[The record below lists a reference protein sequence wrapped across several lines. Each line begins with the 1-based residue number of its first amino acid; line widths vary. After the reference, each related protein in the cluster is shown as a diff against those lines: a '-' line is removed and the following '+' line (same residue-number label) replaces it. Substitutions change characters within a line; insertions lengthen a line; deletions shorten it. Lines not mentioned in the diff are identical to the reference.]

1 MSNEHAT
8 SPQIPES
15 AYLEAMTPL
24 LRGVVEC
31 SFGIRPYK
39 GHIRRY
45 ASSFLEKLRE
55 QGALLPSDSDAIK
68 LLGLTLT
75 HHLRHPENP
84 IAWFNVAVALRLIA
98 SSCPNDPKEQNNHR
112 LALAV
117 NACLTAVHTNPTA
130 VRCWTELGINLFLL
144 GEADQALIVF
154 EEGLQEKP
162 EDVPLLLWRAF
173 ACEALGRCDDALAST
188 QKAQALYIAGA
199 APEELHYLFQYQSV
213 KEIHDTSVAAI
224 KRSIQRSLGVAD

>member
-1 MSNEHAT
+1 MNNEHAA

-15 AYLEAMTPL
+15 VYLEAMTPL
-24 LRGVVEC
+24 LRSVVEC

-55 QGALLPSDSDAIK
+55 QGALLPPESDAIK

-84 IAWFNVAVALRLIA
+84 IAWFNVAVALRVVA
-98 SSCPNDPKEQNNHR
+98 SSCPNDSKEQNNHR
-112 LALAV
+112 LGLAAV
-117 NACLTAVHTNPTA
+117 ACTNAVRTNPTA

-144 GEADQALIVF
+144 GETEQALTIF

-162 EDVPLLLWRAF
+162 EDVPLLLWKAF
-173 ACEALGRCDDALAST
+173 ACDKLGRRGEALASV
-188 QKAQALYIAGA
+188 QKAQGLHDAGI
-199 APEELHYLFQYQSV
+199 APEELQHMFQYQSADALLNAV
-213 KEIHDTSVAAI
+213 VVT
-224 KRSIQRSLGVAD
+224 IQRSMRS